1 MKNSPG
7 SQGPSSGNKDQLYF
21 QPREAITEFVFD
33 DAVVA
38 VFEDMIGRSVPGY
51 STLLG
56 MFPVLARDFVTP
68 GSVCYD
74 LGCSLGAATL
84 ALQQGINVPDVRI
97 IAVDNAPSMIEKC
110 RQITAQYSER
120 AVARAQQEGLE
131 QTQAKVDVIQA
142 DLCEIP
148 IRNAALVVMNFTLQF
163 IDEAVRQP
171 QIEKIYAG
179 MNSGGVFILSE
190 KIKSSDATQQ
200 NRLTAL
206 HHAFKKANGYSE
218 LEISQKRAALENVL
232 VPQTVDQHI
241 SQLKR
246 AGFAEVMVWF
256 QCFNFVSLL
265 AIK

>member
-1 MKNSPG
+1 MKKSPG
-7 SQGPSSGNKDQLYF
+7 PQRQPSGNRDQLYS

-33 DAVVA
+33 DAVVE

-51 STLLG
+51 RTLLG

-84 ALQQGINVPDVRI
+84 ALQQGINVQDVSI
-97 IAVDNAPSMIEKC
+97 IAVDNAPSMVEKC
-110 RQITAQYSER
+110 RQVTAQYS
-120 AVARAQQEGLE
+120 ASVMARAEQQGLA
-131 QTQAKVDVIQA
+131 QMRTRVDVVQA
-142 DLCEIP
+142 DLCEMP
-148 IRNAALVVMNFTLQF
+148 MSNASLVVMNFTLQF
-163 IDEAVRQP
+163 IDEAVRQA

-179 MNSGGVFILSE
+179 MNPGGAFILSE
-190 KIKSSDATQQ
+190 KIKLPDAVEQ

-218 LEISQKRAALENVL
+218 LEISQKRTALENVL
-232 VPQTVDQHI
+232 VPQTIEQHI
-241 SQLKR
+241 SRLKR
-246 AGFAEVMVWF
+246 AGFTEVMVWF

-265 AIK
+265 AIR